1 MIKAILDFEK
11 NSIFLLAGIM
21 AIILISFFNTP
32 MILNIELDNI
42 FNSFL
47 INDVTHNVITTN
59 LEATNTPP
67 LFFWLKHVII
77 NTFGF
82 SFEILKLIPALMMC
96 GIILTSY
103 LFIVKQTGSKAIAMI
118 LSIILATSPFFISA
132 SKLVSLDLMYILLY
146 LTTTFIFSSNVYSNS
161 YSNFSTFIAGILIA
175 CTFSLTGFVGAIP
188 ILANFVIINFIR
200 GGFFINL
207 KFNNPL
213 FLALGFG
220 SFIAIWVGSL
230 GKEIGYS
237 TALDMVFNYDFM
249 DKLADFKFDEGA
261 FFKYSTLFIIGGFPW
276 ISLLPSAIWHL
287 FMTLPQRLNTSS
299 FETSLP
305 LVGLLNAIMLSI
317 YFSAVESEF
326 YILLAIFFNLSVVL
340 ADRINAIEIKPISF
354 INIIFFAYT
363 MLIMTL
369 FVNEV
374 LDINLISYKFDSTI
388 KELLIDEKTSI
399 ASIDQNI
406 LYTMIASYII
416 SAFALFIYGINRS
429 RTLLATS
436 FIFAILNLILFVFII
451 FPNLKNANLNNTL
464 SQSTWSDRIL
474 NDETDDLIFY
484 KVKDPVTASN
494 AKRSFYF
501 DNIIKARDYLN
512 NNQDNNPTYV
522 FFRKQD
528 SALVTRLN
536 RNNFMECRN
545 SSCLLK
551 VK

>member
-363 MLIMTL
+363 MVIMTL

-429 RTLLATS
+429 KTLLATS
-436 FIFAILNLILFVFII
+436 FIFAILNLVLFVFII

-464 SQSTWSDRIL
+464 SQTTWSDRIL
-474 NDETDDLIFY
+474 NNETDDLIFY

-501 DNIIKARDYLN
+501 DNIIKIRDYLN

-528 SALVTRLN
+528 SELVTRLN

>member
-1 MIKAILDFEK
+1 
-11 NSIFLLAGIM
+11 
-21 AIILISFFNTP
+21 
-32 MILNIELDNI
+32 
-42 FNSFL
+42 
-47 INDVTHNVITTN
+47 
-59 LEATNTPP
+59 
-67 LFFWLKHVII
+67 
-77 NTFGF
+77 
-82 SFEILKLIPALMMC
+82 MC

-103 LFIVKQTGSKAIAMI
+103 LFIVKQTGSKSIAMI

-220 SFIAIWVGSL
+220 SFIAIWIGSL

-416 SAFALFIYGINRS
+416 SAFALFIYGVNRS

-436 FIFAILNLILFVFII
+436 FIFAILNLVLFVFII

-464 SQSTWSDRIL
+464 SQTTWSDRIL

-512 NNQDNNPTYV
+512 NSQDNNPTYV

-528 SALVTRLN
+528 SSLVTRLN

>member
-512 NNQDNNPTYV
+512 NSQDNNPTYV

>member
-1 MIKAILDFEK
+1 MIKEILDFEK

-47 INDVTHNVITTN
+47 INDITHNVITTN
-59 LEATNTPP
+59 LEATSTPP

-82 SFEILKLIPALMMC
+82 SLEVLKLIPALMMC

-103 LFIVKQTGSKAIAMI
+103 LFIVKQTGSKSIAMI

-188 ILANFVIINFIR
+188 ILANFIIINFIR

-220 SFIAIWVGSL
+220 SFIAIWIGSL
-230 GKEIGYS
+230 GQEIGHS
-237 TALDMVFNYDFM
+237 KAISMVFNYDFM
-249 DKLADFKFDEGA
+249 DKLADFNFDEGA

-276 ISLLPSAIWHL
+276 VSLLPSAVWHL
-287 FMTLPQRLNTSS
+287 FITLPQRLNTSS

-340 ADRINAIEIKPISF
+340 ADRINSIEVKPISF

-474 NDETDDLIFY
+474 NNETDDLIFY

-501 DNIIKARDYLN
+501 DNIIKIRDYMN
-512 NNQDNNPTYV
+512 NSQDNNPTYV

-528 SALVTRLN
+528 SELVTRLN

>member
-1 MIKAILDFEK
+1 M
-11 NSIFLLAGIM
+11 GQ
-21 AIILISFFNTP
+21 
-32 MILNIELDNI
+32 
-42 FNSFL
+42 
-47 INDVTHNVITTN
+47 
-59 LEATNTPP
+59 
-67 LFFWLKHVII
+67 
-77 NTFGF
+77 
-82 SFEILKLIPALMMC
+82 EI
-96 GIILTSY
+96 GH
-103 LFIVKQTGSKAIAMI
+103 SKAI
-118 LSIILATSPFFISA
+118 S
-132 SKLVSLDLMYILLY
+132 
-146 LTTTFIFSSNVYSNS
+146 
-161 YSNFSTFIAGILIA
+161 
-175 CTFSLTGFVGAIP
+175 
-188 ILANFVIINFIR
+188 
-200 GGFFINL
+200 
-207 KFNNPL
+207 
-213 FLALGFG
+213 
-220 SFIAIWVGSL
+220 
-230 GKEIGYS
+230 
-237 TALDMVFNYDFM
+237 MVFNYDFM
-249 DKLADFKFDEGA
+249 DKLADFNFDEGA

-340 ADRINAIEIKPISF
+340 ADRINSIEVKPISF

-474 NDETDDLIFY
+474 NNETDDLIFY

-501 DNIIKARDYLN
+501 DNIIKIRDYMN
-512 NNQDNNPTYV
+512 NSQDNNPTYV

>member
-103 LFIVKQTGSKAIAMI
+103 LFIVKQTGSKSIAMI

-220 SFIAIWVGSL
+220 SFIAIWIGSL

-416 SAFALFIYGINRS
+416 SAFALFIYGVNRS

-436 FIFAILNLILFVFII
+436 FIFAILNLVLFVFII

-464 SQSTWSDRIL
+464 SQTTWSDRIL

-512 NNQDNNPTYV
+512 NSQDNNPTYV

-528 SALVTRLN
+528 SSLVTRLN

>member
-103 LFIVKQTGSKAIAMI
+103 LFIVKQTGSKSIAMI

-220 SFIAIWVGSL
+220 SFIAIWIGSL

-354 INIIFFAYT
+354 VNIIFFAYT

-416 SAFALFIYGINRS
+416 SAFALFIYGVNRS

-436 FIFAILNLILFVFII
+436 FIFAILNLVLFVFII

-512 NNQDNNPTYV
+512 NSQDNNPTYV